1 MAEARR
7 HQLQAKEMIEA
18 CRRTGWS
25 DLPAIRALAS
35 HRLGIELGPPRAP
48 LFPAR
53 DEGVAALG
61 RTVDGLLAG
70 LPTAG

>member
-1 MAEARR
+1 MAEARGY
-7 HQLQAKEMIEA
+7 QLQAKEMIEA

-48 LFPAR
+48 LFSAR